1 MLQSNTVSTLTG
13 VTVFSCRSPVS
24 SGPLP
29 CTTLNQCCD
38 GRRRV
43 RVSGD
48 SLATS
53 VAVAAVSV
61 YRHLDLN

>member
-1 MLQSNTVSTLTG
+1 MLESHSVSTLTG
-13 VTVFSCRSPVS
+13 VTVFSCRSLVS
-24 SGPLP
+24 GGPLP

-38 GRRRV
+38 GGRRV

-53 VAVAAVSV
+53 IVVAAVSP
-61 YRHLDLN
+61 YRQLGLN